1 MNLTTGLD
9 YLHNFCKPAVVH
21 RDIKTRNIL
30 LNEHFEAK
38 LGDFGLSRLFS
49 RDDATHISTMV
60 AGTPG
65 YLDPEYVNDYM
76 RIFNHETILNSLHFI
91 HRLLEVPSI
100 VKSD

>member
-1 MNLTTGLD
+1 MAGID
-9 YLHNFCKPAVVH
+9 YMHSFCKPPIVH

-49 RDDATHISTMV
+49 REDANHISTMV

-65 YLDPEYVNDYM
+65 YLDPEYATFLPCLALLNY
-76 RIFNHETILNSLHFI
+76 ETILKLDMFYYLMLQIQSVI
-91 HRLLEVPSI
+91 SAE
-100 VKSD
+100 